1 MTREWTTLVLTPLP
15 FGSSLL
21 SALSACSHNGVY
33 RAFTCVDHTANPGPI
48 PLALSGALL
57 LHSFCAGGSPPSIRC
72 PWCFNRPRRVLLM
85 GQQVLS
91 GFPLQDNYSRSLVSQ
106 IHNVVVHAFG
116 VVAGITLGVDG
127 FLASSPTAHFTP
139 RRRRRGKHQCVGG
152 SPFFS
157 LTQVAI
163 VFALG
168 LERPGCRLGLGFF
181 GYSPQF
187 EVEQGRMEEGAKNQ
201 EKCE

>member
-33 RAFTCVDHTANPGPI
+33 RTFTCVDHTANPGPI

-106 IHNVVVHAFG
+106 IHNVIINALRIVTSMPLRENG
-116 VVAGITLGVDG
+116 L
-127 FLASSPTAHFTP
+127 LASAPISDFVP
-139 RRRRRGKHQCVGG
+139 G
-152 SPFFS
+152 SRSRTGSWF
-157 LTQVAI
+157 LD
-163 VFALG
+163 G
-168 LERPGCRLGLGFF
+168 
-181 GYSPQF
+181 
-187 EVEQGRMEEGAKNQ
+187 
-201 EKCE
+201 